1 MNEYQL
7 LKVVPDTLYFS
18 KEKLL
23 EKWGTQKKTRK
34 KNF

>member
-23 EKWGTQKKTRK
+23 EKWGTQKKKRK